1 MEKAPPY
8 LMQNFEIQFTL
19 ENSISVPLIGGVLV
33 IPFLLLQH
41 GKHEN
46 RNFVAENLALL
57 PVYLLP
63 KVPIFS

>member
-1 MEKAPPY
+1 MEKAPLY

-41 GKHEN
+41 AKHES
-46 RNFVAENLALL
+46 RNFLAE
-57 PVYLLP
+57 
-63 KVPIFS
+63 KFSFAACLFAT